1 MISSDSSNMDIDT
14 SDLYDS
20 DDPDDNS
27 NPEDIIISDDDDNP
41 EDIIMSDEDDNSE
54 DIITSDD
61 DDNSEDIITS
71 DDDDNPEGIII
82 SDDDDDPES
91 KDEVGPGDVDED
103 AQIDAVDDT
112 AIEERVTQ
120 PLPAEDGIDVLR
132 ASRVVRHV
140 VKNPSVE
147 NRTAFNAGSAAIFA
161 YLCRILQVEH
171 DGIQMGKKE
180 SKCLLFHA
188 LCHAVNSSAIWAAL

>member
-61 DDNSEDIITS
+61 DDN
-71 DDDDNPEGIII
+71 PEGVII

-180 SKCLLFHA
+180 SKRLLFHA